1 MAVTT
6 DNIRDLLNRPKG
18 LTEGTITEMITIR
31 TNEVNKVA
39 RKADKYGVSSAN
51 APDTDLKEGAI
62 KMLVALDCLN
72 ILINTVPTY
81 YSEDE
86 RSVYDRRFAEQIK
99 VYEKRAADALKL
111 VAEGEGSAYAS
122 GKTKTRL
129 STS

>member
-18 LTEGTITEMITIR
+18 LNEGTITEMVTIR
-31 TNEVNKVA
+31 TNEVEKMS
-39 RKADKYGVSSAN
+39 RGSRYGVATAN
-51 APDTDLKEGAI
+51 QVTTDLKEGAI

-86 RSVYDRRFAEQIK
+86 RSGNDRRFAEQIK
-99 VYEKRAADALKL
+99 VFEKRADKALKL
-111 VAEGEGSAYAS
+111 ISEAEGSAYAS
-122 GKTKTRL
+122 GNTTTRL
-129 STS
+129 SSS

>member
-18 LTEGTITEMITIR
+18 LTEGTITEMISIR

-39 RKADKYGVSSAN
+39 RGSKYGVQADN
-51 APDTDLKEGAI
+51 QVTTDLKEGAI

>member
-18 LTEGTITEMITIR
+18 LNEGTISEMITIR
-31 TNEVNKVA
+31 TNEVNKIS
-39 RKADKYGVSSAN
+39 RGSRYGVQAEN
-51 APDTDLKEGAI
+51 QVTTDLKEGAI

-72 ILINTVPTY
+72 ILINTVATY

-99 VYEKRAADALKL
+99 TFQMRADQALKL
-111 VAEGEGSAYAS
+111 VAEGEGSAFAS
-122 GKTKTRL
+122 GSTKTRL

>member
-18 LTEGTITEMITIR
+18 LNEGTISEMITIR
-31 TNEVNKVA
+31 TNEVKKVA
-39 RKADKYGVSSAN
+39 RGSRYGVTADN
-51 APDTDLKEGAI
+51 EVTTDLKEGAI

-72 ILINTVPTY
+72 ILINTVATY

-99 VYEKRAADALKL
+99 TFQTRADQALKL
-111 VAEGEGSAYAS
+111 ISEGEGSAFAS
-122 GKTKTRL
+122 GKTTTRL
-129 STS
+129 TSS

>member
-18 LTEGTITEMITIR
+18 LNEGTISEMITIR

-39 RKADKYGVSSAN
+39 RGSKYGVQAEN
-51 APDTDLKEGAI
+51 QVTTDLKEGAI

-72 ILINTVPTY
+72 ILINTVATY

-99 VYEKRAADALKL
+99 TFQTRADQALKL
-111 VAEGEGSAYAS
+111 VAEGEGSAFAS
-122 GKTKTRL
+122 GKTTTRL
-129 STS
+129 TSS